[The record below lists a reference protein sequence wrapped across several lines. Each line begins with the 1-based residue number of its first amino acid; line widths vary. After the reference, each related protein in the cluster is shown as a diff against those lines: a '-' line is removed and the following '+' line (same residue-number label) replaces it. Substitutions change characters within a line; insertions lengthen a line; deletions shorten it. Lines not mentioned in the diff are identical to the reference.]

1 MKIKILL
8 SFLFVYCFSKAQTN
22 IDLKNFINENHVAIC
37 SVQKNMLRENN
48 TNYASSFKELLK
60 NQEAAVKLYNSDNE
74 SSSYFA
80 AIVRKECLTFLKA
93 HTQSNLDYLEI
104 TSSEK
109 SFIKESKKD
118 YSKVLSASEIKA
130 IDKQDVMN
138 TQNLNSPSLTIQ

>member
-1 MKIKILL
+1 
-8 SFLFVYCFSKAQTN
+8 
-22 IDLKNFINENHVAIC
+22 
-37 SVQKNMLRENN
+37 MLRENN